1 MLKNPDETLGVVAM
15 NVQQRDQIEREI
27 EILAKEGDDQF
38 SQVYEKN
45 MNLSREAFFVKNLEN
60 VQGDERDVIYISMT
74 YGPVTI
80 GGQVFKRFGDIN
92 KETGWRRLNV
102 LFTRSKK
109 RMHIFSSL
117 DSADVPNTGSR
128 GVKALNSFLKYC
140 ETGQISRTDA
150 ENGRAPD
157 SDFEIS
163 VMELLSSHGF
173 ECVPQVGEAG
183 FFIDVAV
190 RDPNKPGKFLM
201 AIECDGATYHS
212 SKSARD
218 RDRLKQQILEGLG
231 WNVKRIW
238 STDWFR
244 SPNIAIASIIKEL
257 NELKSQI
264 SNNNIY
270 EGEDC
275 DIEKIVD
282 EQDQVSIFDSKYADL
297 DVDIREKLT
306 RFNNDII
313 IKEFPDTADNNRLLS
328 SFMLDAMV
336 EHQPWDKTEFLE
348 LIPEYIREH
357 IDRHESAKFLDD
369 VLNIIASSMD
379 D

>member
-1 MLKNPDETLGVVAM
+1 
-15 NVQQRDQIEREI
+15 
-27 EILAKEGDDQF
+27 
-38 SQVYEKN
+38 
-45 MNLSREAFFVKNLEN
+45 
-60 VQGDERDVIYISMT
+60 
-74 YGPVTI
+74 
-80 GGQVFKRFGDIN
+80 
-92 KETGWRRLNV
+92 
-102 LFTRSKK
+102 
-109 RMHIFSSL
+109 
-117 DSADVPNTGSR
+117 
-128 GVKALNSFLKYC
+128 
-140 ETGQISRTDA
+140 
-150 ENGRAPD
+150 
-157 SDFEIS
+157 
-163 VMELLSSHGF
+163 
-173 ECVPQVGEAG
+173 
-183 FFIDVAV
+183 
-190 RDPNKPGKFLM
+190 M

-244 SPNIAIASIIKEL
+244 NPNIALAPIIKEL
-257 NELKSQI
+257 HELKSQI
-264 SNNNIY
+264 DSNDGLIN
-270 EGEDC
+270 EDC
-275 DIEKIVD
+275 DIEKIVN

-357 IDRHESAKFLDD
+357 IDRHENAKFLDD